1 MARTVG
7 PDLSSRGFQLNNPM
21 NISYRPQDKWQ
32 GLDEASPHDSPPGG
46 MTKLVRF
53 VDPIYGIRAGA
64 RQLIYNQDTH
74 GCETVADHI
83 TRWAPP
89 PKKAPKDKN
98 HTAQYIKFVA
108 AAMDVLPDD
117 PINVHKYQT
126 LRPMIEAMIDFE
138 NKGSGHPYTDAQ
150 IDKALVL
157 AGVEPPPKPLSKTG
171 TVKGA
176 QVAAGGLGLTTVSA
190 LAEQAQD
197 IAEPLTG
204 IAGAFRGLM
213 LALKPIAP
221 YMLWAALALGLA
233 GIGWIVWRRYSDRH
247 LGLR

>member
-7 PDLSSRGFQLNNPM
+7 PDLSSRNFTLNNPLS
-21 NISYRPQDKWQ
+21 ISWDPSVPWQ
-32 GLDEASPHDSPPGG
+32 GLAADPHDNPPAG
-46 MTKLVRF
+46 MTKLCRF
-53 VDPIYGIRAGA
+53 KDPVWGIRAGA
-64 RQLIYNQDTH
+64 RQLIANQDKH
-74 GCETVADHI
+74 NCGTVAEQI

-108 AAMDVLPDD
+108 AAMGVSPDAPIDV
-117 PINVHKYQT
+117 HEYQT
-126 LRPMIEAMIDFE
+126 MRPMIEAMIDFE
-138 NKGSGHPYTDAQ
+138 GKGSGHPYTDAQ

-190 LAEQAQD
+190 LAEQAQE

-233 GIGWIVWRRYSDRH
+233 GCLYIVYRRHQDRK
-247 LGLR
+247 LGLP

>member
-1 MARTVG
+1 MARVVG
-7 PDLSSRGFQLNNPM
+7 PDLSSRGFQLRNPM
-21 NISYRPQDKWQ
+21 NLSYRPQDKWQ
-32 GLDEASPHDSPPGG
+32 QLDNPPFDNPPPG
-46 MTKLVRF
+46 MTRLCRF
-53 VDPIYGIRAGA
+53 KDAVYGIRAGA
-64 RQLIYNQDTH
+64 RQLIAYQDLYD
-74 GCETVADHI
+74 CETVADHI
-83 TRWAPP
+83 TRWGPP

-108 AAMDVLPDD
+108 AALDVLPDD
-117 PINVHKYQT
+117 PINVHEYQT

-157 AGVEPPPKPLSKTG
+157 AGVEPPTKPLAKTG

-204 IAGAFRGLM
+204 IAGAFRSLM

-221 YMLWAALALGLA
+221 YMLWPALALGLA
-233 GIGWIVWRRYSDRH
+233 GIGWIVWRRYSDQH